1 MRLDETCRRLTRRR
15 LRLWL
20 ISRAL
25 FGKRAHQIHEVPA
38 CLFWRSIS
46 FARHLPLTIADDPK
60 ELAVGRFLQGRRVAP
75 VAELELHVRS
85 EVTLAVAAYAVT
97 HRAIVA
103 KKFARSRQSFRRWRH
118 GILFGGV
125 LRRHFWL
132 RGSRLFLHGIRL
144 GVGNRESREQNR
156 TQDENCLAHRFLLT
170 GWAGRGSGF
179 GWILSGFYA
188 LGIHKERIKK

>member
-25 FGKRAHQIHEVPA
+25 FGKRAHQVHEVPA
-38 CLFWRSIS
+38 CLFWRSIA
-46 FARHLPLTIADDPK
+46 FAWHLPLPVADNPK
-60 ELAVGRFLQGRRVAP
+60 ELAVGYFLQGRRVAP

-85 EVTLAVAAYAVT
+85 EVTLTVAANAVT

-118 GILFGGV
+118 GILFGAVDPG
-125 LRRHFWL
+125 FSCMEF
-132 RGSRLFLHGIRL
+132 GS
-144 GVGNRESREQNR
+144 E
-156 TQDENCLAHRFLLT
+156 
-170 GWAGRGSGF
+170 
-179 GWILSGFYA
+179 
-188 LGIHKERIKK
+188 